1 MNYAKHLVSFVTNFA
16 KWISFSML
24 IVMVPLVTYFS
35 ISRSLGYPVVGDI
48 EIVQFAMVVLIMG
61 SLAYTEAAGAHISI
75 GVIADR
81 FPAKIQLAL
90 DFLAQLLTLVFCF
103 IVCWAFVVKINV
115 GQTSDLLNLSF
126 VPFKVFLVI
135 CFIGW
140 ALEAL
145 VKFTRNVRE
154 YKETG
159 KSK

>member
-1 MNYAKHLVSFVTNFA
+1 MNYVKSLVSFITNLA

-35 ISRSLGYPVVGDI
+35 ISRSLGYPVIGDI
-48 EIVQFAMVVLIMG
+48 EIVQFSMVVLIMG

-81 FPAKIQLAL
+81 FPEKVQLAL
-90 DFLAQLLTLVFCF
+90 DFLAQVLTILFCF
-103 IVCWAFVVKINV
+103 IVCWAFIVKINFD
-115 GQTSDLLNLSF
+115 QTSDLLNLSF

-140 ALEAL
+140 ALEAAM
-145 VKFTRNVRE
+145 KFIRNVGD
-154 YKETG
+154 YNASS